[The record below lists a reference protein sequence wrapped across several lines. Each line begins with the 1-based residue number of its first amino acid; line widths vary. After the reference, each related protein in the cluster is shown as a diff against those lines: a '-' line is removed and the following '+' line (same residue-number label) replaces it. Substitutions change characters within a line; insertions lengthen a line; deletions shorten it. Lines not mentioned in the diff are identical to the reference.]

1 MVTGANATLGLA
13 EWAAEFLTGTTV
25 VGGFAIFV
33 HSQSSIT
40 DQVARRKG
48 FALGIAFFEGDKGFP
63 GIDRFHGVVDDFRI
77 VALIRKKG
85 PPCKGRIWLAAARM
99 STATVES
106 MMLAGVVSSYR
117 GNPEIQSTSTWLL
130 YPQ

>member
-48 FALGIAFFEGDKGFP
+48 FALGIAFFEGYKGFP
-63 GIDRFHGVVDDFRI
+63 IIDRFHGVVDDFRI

-85 PPCKGRIWLAAARM
+85 TPLQRDDLVGCGED
-99 STATVES
+99 VN
-106 MMLAGVVSSYR
+106 
-117 GNPEIQSTSTWLL
+117 GNCGIHDVGWCGQLV
-130 YPQ
+130 

>member
-40 DQVARRKG
+40 DQVARWKS
-48 FALGIAFFEGDKGFP
+48 FALGIAFFEGYKGFT

-85 PPCKGRIWLAAARM
+85 TPLQREDLVGCGED
-99 STATVES
+99 VN
-106 MMLAGVVSSYR
+106 
-117 GNPEIQSTSTWLL
+117 GNCGIHDVGWCGQLV
-130 YPQ
+130 